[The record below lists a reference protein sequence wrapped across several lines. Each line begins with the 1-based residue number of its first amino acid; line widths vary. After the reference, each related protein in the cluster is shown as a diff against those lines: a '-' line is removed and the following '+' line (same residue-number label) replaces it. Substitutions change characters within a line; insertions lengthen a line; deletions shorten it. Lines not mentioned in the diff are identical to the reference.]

1 MRPPIRG
8 GRIAV
13 DPNLAWSREKQLAL
27 MVGVAVGVLL
37 VAAGLV
43 LAVLQA
49 LRPHDPSP
57 ARPAAAASP
66 AAPHPEDAT
75 AVGVSPSR
83 PGGPQPLLLPRPT
96 RLGGAGGVN
105 TGFPRTPEG
114 AVAQLADLDLT
125 VLTAMR
131 PELARTAYQ
140 AWALPGGVGPEEW
153 IITRNV
159 DSFHRSFA
167 TTGAGNVTITV
178 TPVAAQVAAIDGP
191 DAVTGCVLLEIHA
204 RARGEG
210 RLTYGHC
217 EHLQWADARW
227 QIAPGDPPTQPAAVI
242 PGSAEAAAAGWRPWT
257 TA

>member
-1 MRPPIRG
+1 MSRSLPRA
-8 GRIAV
+8 RDAV
-13 DPNLAWSREKQLAL
+13 DPNLAWSREKLLVLAAG
-27 MVGVAVGVLL
+27 VGAGALL

-49 LRPHDPSP
+49 LGPHDSSP
-57 ARPAAAASP
+57 AVPAAAVSSSARQ
-66 AAPHPEDAT
+66 DAGA
-75 AVGVSPSR
+75 AVGVPPTT
-83 PGGPQPLLLPRPT
+83 PGAGQPLVLPRPT

-114 AVAQLADLDLT
+114 AVAQLADLDQT

-131 PELARTAYQ
+131 PDLARAAYQ
-140 AWALPGGVGPEEW
+140 AWALPGGVGPERW
-153 IITRNV
+153 VITRNV
-159 DSFHRSFA
+159 DSFHNSFA
-167 TTGAGNVTITV
+167 ATGAGNVIITV
-178 TPVAAQVAAIDGP
+178 TPVAAKVASVDGP
-191 DAVTGCVLLEIHA
+191 DAVTACVLLEIRA

-217 EHLQWADARW
+217 ERLQWADDRW
-227 QIAPGDPPTQPAAVI
+227 QIAPGDPPAPPAAVI